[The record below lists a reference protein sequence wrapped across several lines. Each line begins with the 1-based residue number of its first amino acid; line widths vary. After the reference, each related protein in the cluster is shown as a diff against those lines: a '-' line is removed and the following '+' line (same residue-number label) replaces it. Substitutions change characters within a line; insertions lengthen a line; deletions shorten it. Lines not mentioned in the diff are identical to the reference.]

1 MRRRDEL
8 IVGFTVVIALVTI
21 LIGAIWLSDATMSR
35 TPNFRTARFRTVG
48 GLGTG
53 NPVVLR
59 GVRVGKVVS
68 ITLVADE
75 WVEAQFQINGEYEF
89 PEDAAVIAASAS
101 LFGEWQ
107 AEIISRLRPP
117 DDPNVVADLEAAY
130 AAGDDVWPGATLPDI
145 GQLTAQ
151 AGRIATDIA
160 TVSSRVQTAFDS
172 SAVIHMQGAIENFS
186 SVTDQINSFA
196 LEQTDAMEGLGES
209 VMEGVT
215 IMTNATQMLQST
227 ISRLD
232 SATSQGEIDS
242 IIQNAQALSADIRE
256 AAATLSELIAVIRDN
271 QASIQRVLQGAD
283 SIISRTEAGR
293 GTFGRL
299 VSDSALYIEAVRTIE
314 EMRSLVEDIKANPRK
329 YFKFSVF

>member
-1 MRRRDEL
+1 M
-8 IVGFTVVIALVTI
+8 IALIAI
-21 LIGAIWLSDATMSR
+21 LAGALWLSGTTMSR
-35 TPNFRTARFRTVG
+35 TPDFRTARFRTVG
-48 GLGTG
+48 GLSAG

-68 ITLVADE
+68 ITLEGDE
-75 WVEAQFQINGEYEF
+75 WVEAQFQINDEYDF

-107 AEIISRLRPP
+107 AEIISRLQPP
-117 DDPNVVADLEAAY
+117 NDPNVIADLAAAF

-172 SAVIHMQGAIENFS
+172 NAVVHMQGAIENFS
-186 SVTDQINSFA
+186 TVTDQINSFA
-196 LEQTDAMEGLGES
+196 LEQTEAMDGLGVS
-209 VMEGVT
+209 VMSGVG
-215 IMTNATQMLQST
+215 IMTDAAEMLQGT
-227 ISRLD
+227 IGRLD

-242 IIQNAQALSADIRE
+242 IIQNAQALSAEIRDV
-256 AAATLSELIAVIRDN
+256 AITISELIAVIHNN

-283 SIISRTEAGR
+283 SVMSDLVAGT
-293 GTFGRL
+293 GTVGML
-299 VSDSALYIEAVRTIE
+299 ISDSALYIETVRTVQ